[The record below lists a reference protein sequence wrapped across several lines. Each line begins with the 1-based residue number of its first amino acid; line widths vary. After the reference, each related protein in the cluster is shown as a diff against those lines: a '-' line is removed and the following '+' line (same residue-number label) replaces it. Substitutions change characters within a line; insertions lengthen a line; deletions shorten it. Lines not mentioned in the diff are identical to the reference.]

1 MALLPSAE
9 DGIVVGGVRIEGG
22 QEKPTR
28 AFDVVSGELLWERPG
43 MWMYDGVAAIGDGA
57 LFALEVPSSIPPL
70 RLVGY
75 EIDSGE
81 IRWEQL
87 FNDPFNA
94 GWAWHVIGQRLFT
107 LLINA
112 QMRSTVDGSLL
123 WGTNYPIPPVGRPV
137 RISSVLANDRTVFV
151 SFSPVGSAGD

>member
-1 MALLPSAE
+1 MALLLSAE

-28 AFDVVSGELLWERPG
+28 AFDVVSGELLWER
-43 MWMYDGVAAIGDGA
+43 
-57 LFALEVPSSIPPL
+57 
-70 RLVGY
+70 
-75 EIDSGE
+75 
-81 IRWEQL
+81 QL